1 LYRSEEAVT
10 GRVVSLQVRTE
21 KHGTPTP
28 VVEVVGRVGGG
39 LDGDIH
45 AHRTSRAV
53 LVVDRATL
61 DALGLAPGDLR
72 EEITIEGLPD
82 VTNLPV
88 DGELLIG
95 GATLR
100 VNGPC
105 EPCTHIGELL
115 GVPDREEFRLSLLGR
130 RGALCTVSAISGP
143 IRVGDAVE
151 LLARRSSTKTSPS
164 ERCSA
169 TFSSDSLLH
178 VSTRVTS
185 SAAAASEDEA

>member
-1 LYRSEEAVT
+1 MN
-10 GRVVSLQVRTE
+10 GRVTSLHMRTE
-21 KHGTPTP
+21 KHGVPKP
-28 VVEVVGRVGGG
+28 VAEVVGRAGGG
-39 LDGDIH
+39 LEGDVH

-88 DGELLIG
+88 DTELRIG
-95 GATLR
+95 GVTLR

-115 GVPDREEFRLSLLGR
+115 GVPDRETFRQSLLGR
-130 RGALCTVSAISGP
+130 RGALCTVSAVSGP
-143 IRVGDAVE
+143 IRVGDPVE
-151 LLARRSSTKTSPS
+151 LLVRA
-164 ERCSA
+164 
-169 TFSSDSLLH
+169 
-178 VSTRVTS
+178 
-185 SAAAASEDEA
+185 

>member
-1 LYRSEEAVT
+1 MN
-10 GRVVSLQVRTE
+10 GRVTSLHMRTE
-21 KHGTPTP
+21 KHGVPKP
-28 VVEVVGRVGGG
+28 VAEVVGRAGGG
-39 LDGDIH
+39 LEGDVH

-88 DGELLIG
+88 DTELRIG
-95 GATLR
+95 GVTLR

-115 GVPDREEFRLSLLGR
+115 GVRDREEFRLSLVGR
-130 RGALCTVSAISGP
+130 RGALCTVSAVSGP
-143 IRVGDAVE
+143 IRVGDPVE
-151 LLARRSSTKTSPS
+151 LLVRA
-164 ERCSA
+164 
-169 TFSSDSLLH
+169 
-178 VSTRVTS
+178 
-185 SAAAASEDEA
+185 